1 MKKSSKIIIGTVL
14 TVATLAGIAVSAT
27 PDNCGFGPEHRL
39 EFVMRRL
46 TNKLD
51 LNAEQ
56 SEKLSL
62 IKQQLMKR
70 IQDEMRQ
77 NHRAQILA
85 LLDEPVLDQQKAF
98 ALLQNQ
104 MQQVKQNAPV
114 LIAAMAE
121 FTDSLN
127 NEQRAKLKNLLASF
141 PKHGPQN
148 Q

>member
-1 MKKSSKIIIGTVL
+1 MKKSTKIIIGTVL

-27 PDNCGFGPEHRL
+27 PDHCGFGPEHRL
-39 EFVMRRL
+39 EFVMKRL

-70 IQDEMRQ
+70 HQEMRQ
-77 NHRAQILA
+77 NHRDKILA

-98 ALLQNQ
+98 AHLQNK

-114 LIAAMAE
+114 LIAALAE
-121 FTDSLN
+121 FSDSLN
-127 NEQRAKLKNLLASF
+127 NEQRAKLKNMLASF
-141 PKHGPQN
+141 PKRGPQN

>member
-1 MKKSSKIIIGTVL
+1 MKKSTKIIIGTVL
-14 TVATLAGIAVSAT
+14 TVATLAGIAVSAK
-27 PDNCGFGPEHRL
+27 PDHCGFGPEHRL
-39 EFVMRRL
+39 EFVMKRF

-70 IQDEMRQ
+70 HQERHQ
-77 NHRAQILA
+77 NHRAQLLA

-114 LIAAMAE
+114 MIAAMAE

-127 NEQRAKLKNLLASF
+127 NEQRAKLKNMLASF
-141 PKHGPQN
+141 PKHGN